1 VDSQPGRGTTFKVY
15 LPRVDEPAAVKEAA
29 PVVPARASVDP
40 ETVLVV
46 EDEEKVRDLV
56 CRMLSGAGYKVIVAR
71 GGTEAVR
78 LAKERET
85 IHLLLTDV
93 IMPEMSGRMVRDQVA
108 VLHSDVKVLYMSG
121 YADNVVAHQ
130 GVLEAGVHFLQKPFT
145 AHALAA
151 KVREAL
157 EV

>member
-1 VDSQPGRGTTFKVY
+1 MECIGVMMFRIDPVRFLYPQIQSWPVPSATAETLLVRKDGDNVVLNELRHRKGTI
-15 LPRVDEPAAVKEAA
+15 LP
-29 PVVPARASVDP
+29 
-40 ETVLVV
+40 
-46 EDEEKVRDLV
+46 
-56 CRMLSGAGYKVIVAR
+56 
-71 GGTEAVR
+71 
-78 LAKERET
+78 
-85 IHLLLTDV
+85 
-93 IMPEMSGRMVRDQVA
+93 
-108 VLHSDVKVLYMSG
+108 DVKVLYISG